1 MDDSDPIDLS
11 HPAGSTDA
19 LLAAATELSRNSS
32 AVRVRISRSRGA
44 QPKPWDAF
52 RPEGNAMTHQDRK
65 DPPLNPQER
74 AQPTS
79 ETPRE
84 RDERKAKESANL
96 DDALEETFP
105 SSDPVSPFVPAR
117 APDVAAPGPQQ
128 HKRTCAH
135 ERCACEVVARD
146 TWCSDACRD
155 GQQGYSDNGAAECPC
170 GHPQCGGASAHAPS
184 SGTPI

>member
-1 MDDSDPIDLS
+1 MADSDPIDLS

-19 LLAAATELSRNSS
+19 LLAGATELSRDST
-32 AVRVRISRSRGA
+32 AVRVRGSTPRDVQR
-44 QPKPWDAF
+44 KPWNAF
-52 RPEGNAMTHQDRK
+52 RREGKAMTHQDRK
-65 DPPLNPQER
+65 DPPLNPEER
-74 AQPTS
+74 AEPKA

-117 APDVAAPGPQQ
+117 APDAASPGPQQ
-128 HKRTCAH
+128 QKQTCAH
-135 ERCACEVVARD
+135 ERCACEVAARD

-155 GQQGYSDNGAAECPC
+155 EQQGYSDNNAGECPC
-170 GHPQCGGASAHAPS
+170 GHVQCASASAHAQA

>member
-1 MDDSDPIDLS
+1 MADSDPIDLS

-19 LLAAATELSRNSS
+19 LLAGATELSRDST
-32 AVRVRISRSRGA
+32 AVCVRGSTPRDVQR
-44 QPKPWDAF
+44 KPWNAF
-52 RPEGNAMTHQDRK
+52 RREGKAMTHQDRK
-65 DPPLNPQER
+65 DPPLNPGKR
-74 AQPTS
+74 AEPKQ

-96 DDALEETFP
+96 DGALEETFP

-117 APDVAAPGPQQ
+117 APDVAGPQQ
-128 HKRTCAH
+128 QKQTCAH
-135 ERCACEVVARD
+135 ERCACEVAARD

-155 GQQGYSDNGAAECPC
+155 AQQGYSDNGAGACPC
-170 GHPQCGGASAHAPS
+170 GHAQCGNALAHAQS